1 MAIRQSFANPTDGA
15 GWHDIFPF
23 AADSIGHVASVAEM
37 PFLAGS
43 TREKPFDGKRQGNA
57 IALGGAE
64 RGPAGAVGG
73 VGRPVRPEN
82 AQRAERT

>member
-1 MAIRQSFANPTDGA
+1 M
-15 GWHDIFPF
+15 FPF

-37 PFLAGS
+37 LFLAGS
-43 TREKPFDGKRQGNA
+43 IREKPFDGKRQGNA

-73 VGRPVRPEN
+73 AERPVRPEN